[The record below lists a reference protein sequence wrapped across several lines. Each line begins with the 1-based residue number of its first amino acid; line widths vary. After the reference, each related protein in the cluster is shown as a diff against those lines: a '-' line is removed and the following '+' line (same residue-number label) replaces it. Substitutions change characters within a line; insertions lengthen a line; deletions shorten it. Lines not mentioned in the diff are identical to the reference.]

1 MNKAMKL
8 LIQGKVQGVG
18 YRRWFAKQA
27 LELELKGYVQNLQ
40 TGEVEALVMGDEQ
53 IIQELLKRSWVG
65 GRVGRKY
72 PGLFKHQSSPMLI
85 LKNLKSCVK

>member
-27 LELELKGYVQNLQ
+27 LELALKGYVQNLQ
-40 TGEVEALVMGDEQ
+40 TGEVEAMVIGDEQ
-53 IIQELLKRSWVG
+53 VIQELLKRSLVG
-65 GRVGRKY
+65 PSRAEVSRIIQIQVQ
-72 PGLFKHQSSPMLI
+72 PDPNLNDFKI
-85 LKNLKSCVK
+85 LC

>member
-40 TGEVEALVMGDEQ
+40 TGEVEAMVVGDEQ
-53 IIQELLKRSWVG
+53 VIQELLKRSLLGPSRAEVS
-65 GRVGRKY
+65 RIIQTPVQPDAHLKE
-72 PGLFKHQSSPMLI
+72 FKI
-85 LKNLKSCVK
+85 LC